1 MEHRSPESTA
11 RDHLA
16 NERTFLAYVRTS
28 LAFVAF
34 GFGVARFAIAFRELA
49 ISRSTGEAATS
60 GPSVVFGETMVGVG
74 IVIAIFGAWRYV
86 VERSALLEGRT
97 KTLSPR
103 LAVVMALILV
113 AFGAF
118 TAYDLARY
126 WAGRGL

>member
-1 MEHRSPESTA
+1 MEHRSPDSTA

-49 ISRSTGEAATS
+49 ISRPSTTS
-60 GPSVVFGETMVGVG
+60 GPSVVFGETMVFVG
-74 IVIAIFGAWRYV
+74 ILVAFFGAWRYV

-103 LAVVMALILV
+103 LAILMAAILI
-113 AFGAF
+113 AFGIF
-118 TAYDLARY
+118 TAFDLARY
-126 WAGRGL
+126 WGGGKG